1 MPPFP
6 IFQTTTA
13 ITAQNAF
20 SIKLLQTLNEAD
32 KRGNVL
38 VSPLGILAALAL
50 AMDGTGGATK
60 AAFEQ
65 VLFGNNT
72 NPERAAGTFADWL
85 RQLLQLNIPTSEDEA
100 EQADTLLTLATSLWA
115 DHHFELAPAFIRQ
128 ARARYNAEAASL
140 DFNSPAAAP
149 TINGWV
155 RQHTQGRID
164 SIVSASNLARTPP
177 PELILL
183 NAVYF
188 RGAWTHEFDPDNT
201 RPGPF
206 RRADGPVQEVP
217 FMHQVSEYIGYLAG
231 DAWQAVS
238 LPYYCSGQNFSMLI
252 FLPVEPDGL
261 PEFLA
266 SLDPTKWASLH
277 KAISSQGIEV
287 ELALP
292 RFRVE
297 WSADLTPTLRRLGLA
312 PAFAPGADFSALGF
326 QAENGGG
333 FIDGVL
339 HKTFLE
345 VDEQGTE
352 AAAVTAVMFV
362 GGSAHEPTT
371 PCRVAVKVDSPFL
384 YAIVDD
390 HDGTLLF
397 AGTLN
402 EILE

>member
-13 ITAQNAF
+13 TTAQNAF
-20 SIKLLQTLNEAD
+20 SLKLLQTLTETD
-32 KRGNVL
+32 KRSNVL
-38 VSPLGILAALAL
+38 VSPLGVLAALAL
-50 AMDGTGGATK
+50 AMVGTGGATK

-65 VLFGNNT
+65 ALFGNNT

-85 RQLLQLNIPTSEDEA
+85 QQLLQTNNPPSE
-100 EQADTLLTLATSLWA
+100 EQADTLLNLATSLWV
-115 DHHFELAPAFIRQ
+115 DHHFELASAFVQQ

-140 DFNSPAAAP
+140 DFNSTAAAP
-149 TINGWV
+149 TINSWV

-164 SIVSASNLARTPP
+164 SIVSASDLATTPP

-188 RGAWTHEFDPDNT
+188 RGAWAHEFDPDNT
-201 RPGPF
+201 RPGHF
-206 RRADGPVQEVP
+206 RRADGTVQEAP
-217 FMHQVSEYIGYLAG
+217 FMHQVSGYIGYMAG
-231 DAWQAVS
+231 DGWQAVS
-238 LPYYCSGQNFSMLI
+238 LPYCCSGRSFSMLI
-252 FLPVEPDGL
+252 FLPADPTGL
-261 PEFLA
+261 PELLG

-277 KAISSQGIEV
+277 KAISSQGVEV

-297 WSADLTPTLRRLGLA
+297 WRADLAPTLRRLGLA
-312 PAFAPGADFSALGF
+312 SAFTPGADFSALGF
-326 QAENGGG
+326 QAEKGGG
-333 FIDGVL
+333 FIDGVM

-352 AAAVTAVMFV
+352 AAAVTAMMFV

-371 PCRVAVKVDSPFL
+371 PRRVAVKVDAPFL

-390 HDGTLLF
+390 QDSTLLF
-397 AGTLN
+397 VGTLN